1 MASRA
6 GSELSQVGPDELSD
20 LFARCLISMLQCLKL
35 CRNLMVAFHALI
47 ERHPQL
53 LQDVL
58 VAVPPSVSFRM
69 EVPTGWEQACF
80 SPRHY
85 SPDAQGRPSVR
96 EVARSVSPT
105 EPADEV
111 PVPVVERD
119 RPEERDAERSPSVL
133 PETARAS
140 PEGEHRQRRRKRRRD
155 RPEGQESSHREKK
168 EKKERKEKE
177 KKRRREDSPQ
187 QERKS
192 AKSGEA
198 PAKAGEVPK
207 ERGAVKSQP
216 VVKAPPVA
224 PPPPKA
230 FPYGRTAGGLPRMLL
245 WNVKEI
251 PSGYFA
257 RAKAAPAEGDPV
269 KTGVIPW
276 SSR

>member
-6 GSELSQVGPDELSD
+6 GSELSQVGPDELYD

-35 CRNLMVAFHALI
+35 CRNLMTAFHALI

-58 VAVPPSVSFRM
+58 VAIPPQVSFRM

-85 SPDAQGRPSVR
+85 SPDPQGRPSVR

-111 PVPVVERD
+111 PVPAQVVERD
-119 RPEERDAERSPSVL
+119 RPEDRDTERSPSVL
-133 PETARAS
+133 PETAKAS

-155 RPEGQESSHREKK
+155 RPEGQEPSHREKK
-168 EKKERKEKE
+168 EKKEKKEKE

-224 PPPPKA
+224 PPHPKLSRMA
-230 FPYGRTAGGLPRMLL
+230 ERLAGCLGCCYGTSRR
-245 WNVKEI
+245 
-251 PSGYFA
+251 FH
-257 RAKAAPAEGDPV
+257 RATSPGRRLRRQRA
-269 KTGVIPW
+269 
-276 SSR
+276 SR